1 MRIKIKPSD
10 KWFSRCIR
18 ERTSWTCE
26 VCGSSHEEGSQGLH
40 CSHYFGRRA
49 KSLRWAKD
57 NAFAMCFGCHQKLG
71 SNPDDFR
78 EWVSAKIGEGMIQI
92 LREKRED
99 IGLAKLFK
107 KNEKEVSKHYKNEY
121 ESMLEKR
128 NAGETGRIEFED
140 YL

>member
-1 MRIKIKPSD
+1 M
-10 KWFSRCIR
+10 
-18 ERTSWTCE
+18 
-26 VCGSSHEEGSQGLH
+26 
-40 CSHYFGRRA
+40 
-49 KSLRWAKD
+49 RWAKD